1 MAKLPDSEIDKPKDD
16 EKDCCEVLSDILTD
30 LNSPP
35 PPEEQLGGGD
45 ICSLEEAPSTDDDKP
60 LD

>member
-1 MAKLPDSEIDKPKDD
+1 MARPPVHD
-16 EKDCCEVLSDILTD
+16 ERAAEPSGKTPCELLTD
-30 LNSPP
+30 VLKDIDSPP

>member
-1 MAKLPDSEIDKPKDD
+1 MAKRPDPTKGKD
-16 EKDCCEVLSDILTD
+16 EQGGKKTCEVLSDVLKDIDTQ
-30 LNSPP
+30 P